1 MNNTTNQPQ
10 TTKTADMKNTAA
22 RIAPEVAAPVSRFSL
37 TFACGWRTPGEAM
50 ARGGNGVAA
59 SFGQQWLPGV
69 AANTNMTDYTATFYR
84 GRGYV
89 RLASSRS

>member
-1 MNNTTNQPQ
+1 MKKHNEQPQ
-10 TTKTADMKNTAA
+10 TKKTTEMKNTAA
-22 RIAPEVAAPVSRFSL
+22 RIAHEVAAPVSRFSL

-50 ARGGNGVAA
+50 ARGGKGAAA
-59 SFGQQWLPGV
+59 SFGQEWLPGA
-69 AANTNMTDYTATFYR
+69 AANTNEADYTATFYR